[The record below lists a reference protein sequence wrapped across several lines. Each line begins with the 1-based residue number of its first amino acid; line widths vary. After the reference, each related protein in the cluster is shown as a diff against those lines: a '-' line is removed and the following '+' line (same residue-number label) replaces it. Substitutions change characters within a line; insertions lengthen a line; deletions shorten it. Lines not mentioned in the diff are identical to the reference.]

1 MDCRLCLL
9 FIFLRREEEE
19 EEEEEAPDVFLSFLF
34 WLWTHLVIINNKSQ
48 QSKKFEFMVP
58 RTQFIDDVWTF
69 SLCRD
74 RCVVLWYR
82 KLWSFRS
89 CSSSLAVDFPF
100 VPQKLIPMVQS
111 AQQIMEIP
119 QLLLIL
125 VVDVLVARVVQI
137 LRCCRGED
145 LGAPTVAAR

>member
-1 MDCRLCLL
+1 M
-9 FIFLRREEEE
+9 
-19 EEEEEAPDVFLSFLF
+19 
-34 WLWTHLVIINNKSQ
+34 IINDEFQ
-48 QSKKFEFMVP
+48 QSMKFEFVVP
-58 RTQFIDDVWTF
+58 QTQFIDDVGTF
-69 SLCRD
+69 SLCND
-74 RCVVLWYR
+74 RYVVFFWYR

-89 CSSSLAVDFPF
+89 YSSSLAVDILL

-111 AQQIMEIP
+111 AQQIMEIL

-125 VVDVLVARVVQI
+125 VVAVVRVMQV